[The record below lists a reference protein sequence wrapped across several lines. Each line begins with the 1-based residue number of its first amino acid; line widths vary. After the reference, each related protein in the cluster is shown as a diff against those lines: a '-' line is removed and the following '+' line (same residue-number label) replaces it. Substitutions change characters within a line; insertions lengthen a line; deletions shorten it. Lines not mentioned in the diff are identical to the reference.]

1 MVGDGSG
8 KSRGTGLAGAVPG
21 ARASWPGPPRPPA
34 PAAVASRSGGT
45 STAPPGAASPPAGR
59 VPSRPR
65 PRAGP
70 TACTPRGSVGAQP
83 SPAPP
88 DPAGRSPQP
97 PWSPAAPPLGAS
109 SPPAVLLA
117 FRSAAPSRLMR
128 SSLRSSS
135 SPPSPPA
142 LPSVIPGGLSVSRD
156 RGTKGDRAIESA
168 VSSHDPGGADAALDL
183 PGHHQLC
190 R

>member
-117 FRSAAPSRLMR
+117 FRSAVPSRLMR
-128 SSLRSSS
+128 SSLRS
-135 SPPSPPA
+135 SPPA